1 MNYKFLG
8 NNLDRSGYA
17 YDFDNDEQVI
27 KFVGSLLKQNSECNE
42 IKVSKYSGQSE
53 AGLHLDG
60 SHSVYIEWKTFKR
73 SEYVAVRYKSG
84 NDFRL
89 VYK

>member
-27 KFVGSLLKQNSECNE
+27 NFVGSLLKQNPECNE
-42 IKVSKYSGQSE
+42 INVSKYSGQSE
-53 AGLHLDG
+53 ASLHLDS
-60 SHSVYIEWKTFKR
+60 SHSVYVEWRTFNR
-73 SEYVAVRYKSG
+73 SEYKSVPYKSG
-84 NDFRL
+84 NGFRL
-89 VYK
+89 VYN